1 MDNLSIGPEVR
12 QLRRARGLSLEDL
25 KRLSGTSV
33 SFLSAIERGT
43 RRPSIKTLSD
53 IAAALEIDIQWFFQ
67 SPRGGGPLEQQFVVR
82 RENRRDL
89 TGVYKQSPQDLGYH
103 DALLSSSIGGRFY
116 MGLARYAPH
125 SSFAIRRFHRHE
137 GEEHGFVVKG
147 QLELKLGEETIT
159 LREGDSYSFDGST
172 PHSARN
178 TTDEEVILVWA
189 VSPVVIP
196 KAVEFPDADEG
207 QAG

>member
-1 MDNLSIGPEVR
+1 MSIGSEVR

-25 KRLSGTSV
+25 KLLCGISV
-33 SFLSAIERGT
+33 SYLSAIERGV
-43 RRPSIKTLSD
+43 RRPSIKSLAA
-53 IAAALEIDIQWFFQ
+53 IAEALQIDIQWFFQ
-67 SPRGGGPLEQQFVVR
+67 SPKGEGPLERQFVVR

-89 TGVYKQSPQDLGYH
+89 SGVYKQSPQDLGYH
-103 DALLSSSIGGRFY
+103 DSLLSSSIGGRFY
-116 MGLARYAPH
+116 MGLARYAPR
-125 SSFAIRRFHRHE
+125 SAFAIRRFHKHE

-147 QLELKLGEETIT
+147 QLELQLGSETIT

-178 TTDEEVILVWA
+178 TTDEEVILVWG

-196 KAVEFPDADEG
+196 KSVEVAGLDDE
-207 QAG
+207 QS